1 MTEIIN
7 LKRVRKQ
14 KQRVEAEA
22 HAANNR
28 AAHGRT
34 KAEKKRSQTEAD
46 AAAKRLDGHKRE
58 RDD

>member
-1 MTEIIN
+1 MTDIIN

-14 KQRVEAEA
+14 KRRTEAEA

-28 AAHGRT
+28 VTHGRT
-34 KAEKKRSQTEAD
+34 KAEKKRSQTEAS